1 MVERIGFESFIFNMV
16 KLKLP
21 FNSQW
26 RRQEGVYH
34 TSLKTREKKDQSY
47 KSQPKLEKI
56 MT

>member
-47 KSQPKLEKI
+47 KFQPKLEKI